1 MKSHFN
7 TINLPIKLALFV
19 FLLTGAQLIYAQ
31 SATQTVRGRILD
43 SESKQ
48 PIIGANVIITNQ
60 AGKGAATD
68 AEGEFKIQGVALGRI
83 TLKITYIG
91 YEPLQVSDIMVT
103 AGKEVVLNLL
113 MSESL
118 QKLNEVVI
126 SYDRKN
132 DPTVTNNEMAVVSS
146 RSFNPSETN
155 KYAGALGDPSRM
167 AANYAGVVAGNDS
180 RNDIVVR
187 GNSPNALLWQLQG
200 LNIPNPNHFGAG
212 FNTGG
217 PVSMLNS
224 NNIAKSDFFT
234 SAFPAMY
241 GNANGAAFDLQ
252 LRDGNNQ
259 KREFMTQVGFNGFE
273 FGAEGPFSASSKAS
287 FVVNY
292 RYSTLGLLKDI
303 GINPGTG
310 AATPLYQDLNMKVV
324 IPTKGNGKFT
334 IFGLGGI
341 SSIDLL
347 GSEVDTTEVD
357 YYGSPD
363 ENTRPRY
370 HTIIGGV
377 SYEKSLSAKTW
388 ARFTLG
394 ATQIFSKYTS
404 ERVVQPDKSTY
415 LIGKGS
421 FTDNKYS
428 AVYNMTHKFDAKRS
442 LHFGVNNDFSTFDYI
457 NKDYY
462 NFGTTD
468 STRVDRKGNFNLA
481 QGYLQLKY
489 RLTTR
494 LTSMIGVHAQ
504 HMNINKQFVVEPRVG
519 LRYSVSAKSTFN
531 LGYGLHHQNMPTYN
545 IFVQNSQG
553 QETNRGVKFTRSNHF
568 VGGFESNI
576 TPLLKL
582 KIEAYYQIIDK
593 APVDP
598 FASSFSMLNIGA
610 DFVPSDRPNLV
621 NNGTGNNYGIEL
633 TIERFFGKGYYYLIT
648 GSVFDSKYK
657 GSDKIERNTAFNT
670 GYAANFLAGKEFSL
684 NRKGSVIYF
693 NAKVT
698 SVGGRFFTPID
709 AAASQAAGTAV
720 YDESKAYSESQ
731 PDYFRADI
739 KFGYRKDF
747 KTSSL
752 EFAVDLLN
760 ITNHQNVFAQGYN
773 ANTNTVSYEYQQ
785 GFFPVPMV
793 KFTF

>member
-1 MKSHFN
+1 
-7 TINLPIKLALFV
+7 
-19 FLLTGAQLIYAQ
+19 
-31 SATQTVRGRILD
+31 
-43 SESKQ
+43 
-48 PIIGANVIITNQ
+48 
-60 AGKGAATD
+60 
-68 AEGEFKIQGVALGRI
+68 
-83 TLKITYIG
+83 
-91 YEPLQVSDIMVT
+91 
-103 AGKEVVLNLL
+103 
-113 MSESL
+113 
-118 QKLNEVVI
+118 
-126 SYDRKN
+126 
-132 DPTVTNNEMAVVSS
+132 
-146 RSFNPSETN
+146 
-155 KYAGALGDPSRM
+155 M

-720 YDESKAYSESQ
+720 YDESKAYSERQ